1 MSIALGASPT
11 QSAFIYFLAADVILV
26 GSFCLYMVLSS
37 TVSRF
42 FYLNLL
48 ILKLAIHTVLL
59 SLTISSQGFLSI
71 LFEF

>member
-11 QSAFIYFLAADVILV
+11 QSAFIYFLAADVTRCIILFV
-26 GSFCLYMVLSS
+26 HGPVINGKHVFLFEFFN
-37 TVSRF
+37 TEVS
-42 FYLNLL
+42 NT
-48 ILKLAIHTVLL
+48 ALL